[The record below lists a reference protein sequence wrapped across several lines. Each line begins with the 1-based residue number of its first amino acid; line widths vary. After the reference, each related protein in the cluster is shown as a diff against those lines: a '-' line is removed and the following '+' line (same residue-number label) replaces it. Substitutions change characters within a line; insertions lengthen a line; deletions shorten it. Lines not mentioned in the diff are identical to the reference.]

1 MERQMTKSAKV
12 AVGIVIAVAALGTAG
27 AWYTGGQLEGV
38 LRSTI
43 DDTNRQVKSSLNGF
57 DGTITL
63 ELVSIERHV
72 FNSTAHYRVHINSPK
87 LGKGHEN
94 LELLFVDNIEHG
106 PFPWSRLK
114 AMDLLPVMAASNY
127 QLEKNADS
135 EKWFALT
142 NGASPLTGHTSIGY
156 DRSTQGSVEVLP
168 MDIDHAAEGAIKFS
182 GVKLDVEA
190 SANAEKVKVVGT
202 LDNLKVYAPSEQG
215 PVSVEVNGLTFNT
228 GGTKGASGFYL
239 GHSDFKIANSSFQV
253 GVKPGVQFK
262 DFVNTS
268 LLQEEGGN
276 LAAQV
281 TYDVGMISY
290 GGKDVG
296 AAQMLW
302 KFSNFD
308 VASTQAL
315 YKLYQDKVQPQQQAA
330 AMAGQPLHLQL
341 SAADQALMNAELAK
355 MLAAKPHIELE
366 KLSLKTANGESHFSL
381 ALDLNNPGALDQP
394 TPDLVKKMLT
404 QLDAKLLVSKPMI
417 KDLATLS
424 AGLDGQTDPKIIE
437 QQAQGAS
444 DTVGAMAVV
453 TQLAKVEGD
462 NVVSSLHYA
471 SDVVDFNGQKMTVPQ
486 FVNFVA
492 SKVSGIT
499 GAGQ

>member
-1 MERQMTKSAKV
+1 MTRSAKV
-12 AVGIVIAVAALGTAG
+12 AVGIVIAVAALSTAG
-27 AWYTGGQLEGV
+27 AWYTGSQLEGV
-38 LRSTI
+38 LRTTI
-43 DDTNRQVKSSLNGF
+43 DDANRQVKSSLNGF
-57 DGTITL
+57 NGSVTL
-63 ELVSIERHV
+63 ELISIERHV
-72 FNSTAHYRVHINSPK
+72 FSSTAHYRVNINSPQ
-87 LGKGHEN
+87 LGKGNEH

-114 AMDLLPVMAASNY
+114 TLNLLPVMAASNY
-127 QLEKNADS
+127 QLEKNAAT

-142 NGASPLTGHTSIGY
+142 NDVSPFKGHTSIGY
-156 DRSTQGSVEVLP
+156 DNSTQGTVELLP
-168 MDIDHAAEGAIKFS
+168 LDIDKPEGAFKFS

-190 SANAEKVKVVGT
+190 SANAEKVKMVGV
-202 LDNLKVYAPSEQG
+202 LDNLKVRVPSEQG
-215 PVSVEVNGLTFNT
+215 PVSVEIHNLTFNT

-239 GHSDFKIANSSFQV
+239 GHSDFKVVNSTFQV
-253 GVKPGVQFK
+253 ADKRPVQFK

-268 LLQEEGGN
+268 LMQEEGGN

-281 TYDVGMISY
+281 TYDIGMINY

-308 VASTQAL
+308 VGSTQAL
-315 YKLYQDKVQPQQQAA
+315 YTIYQSKVQPQQQAA
-330 AMAGQPLHLQL
+330 ALSGQPLHLQL
-341 SAADQALMNAELAK
+341 SDADQALVNAELAK

-366 KLSLKTANGESHFSL
+366 KLSLKTANGESRLSL

-417 KDLATLS
+417 KDLATLA
-424 AGLDGQTDPKIIE
+424 AGLDGQTDAKIIE

-444 DTVGAMAVV
+444 DTVGGLAVV

-462 NVVSSLHYA
+462 NVVSNLHYA
-471 SDVVDFNGQKMTVPQ
+471 NDVVDFNGQKMTVPQ

-492 SKVSGIT
+492 SKVGGIT